1 MLDLI
6 YSGFEPESTAL
17 GVNALTIKNKL
28 KDDLADNQ
36 IYF

>member
-1 MLDLI
+1 MKN
-6 YSGFEPESTAL
+6 ESTAL

-28 KDDLADNQ
+28 KDDLVDNQ